1 MKLKNRIAAALLC
14 AATVVAFCP
23 AGVANATE
31 VNTYTYNYDYWGIEY
46 ESPDV
51 YEASDYIRGE
61 ALGIGDFRQP
71 QSIYVRDDKI
81 YVADTGNNR
90 IVELKVDGA
99 TVEVVR
105 VITEFKGDV
114 DVKTFLNP
122 YDVFVNADGEIMIA
136 DMDNQRVVHLD
147 KDLNLIKLI
156 TQPTD
161 EPTVDTN
168 LKFLPTKVVM
178 DRAGRAFVL
187 VKNVNRGF
195 MWFESDGSFIN
206 YVGASEV
213 VFSMAD
219 YIKKLISTQEQRA
232 QMASFV
238 PTEYNNLCIDKD
250 GFIYCTTSVFE
261 EHEVASGEATPI
273 RKLNSLGGD
282 ILVRNGNLLPYGDDY
297 WDEAGGMV
305 GPSRLIDITV
315 FDNETYYALDRVRGR
330 IFGYDDQGNLLFAF
344 GGVGNKMGYFQ
355 NPVAIDHMG
364 SDLFVLDAP
373 TGAITRFRLTEFG
386 SWIQS
391 ALEEYEVGDYEESAV
406 YWTKVLEKNGNYDLA
421 YVGIGRALL
430 RQGKYEE
437 AMEYFE
443 VKRDDD
449 NYSRAWKYYRKDWI
463 ENNLGYVIVVVVALA
478 VVLFVVK
485 AVKKVKKEALEEYE
499 LEIELERRN
508 K

>member
-1 MKLKNRIAAALLC
+1 MKRKSKIAAALLC
-14 AATVVAFCP
+14 IATVVALCP
-23 AGVANATE
+23 VGVASATE

-46 ESPDV
+46 ESPDA
-51 YEASDYIRGE
+51 YSATDYIRGE
-61 ALGIGDFRQP
+61 TLGIGNFKQP
-71 QSIYVRDDKI
+71 QGFYIREDRI

-90 IVELKVDGA
+90 IVELKVAGA
-99 TVEVVR
+99 EVELVR
-105 VITEFKGDV
+105 VITEFTGDV
-114 DVKTFLNP
+114 EVNTFLNP

-156 TQPTD
+156 TQPKD
-161 EPTVDTN
+161 DPTVDEN

-195 MWFESDGSFIN
+195 MWFEADGSFIS

-213 VFSMAD
+213 TFSMAD

-232 QMASFV
+232 QMESFV
-238 PTEYNNLCIDKD
+238 PTEYNNLYIDKD
-250 GFIYCTTSVFE
+250 GFVYCTTSVFE
-261 EHEVASGEATPI
+261 EYEVSNGEAKPI

-282 ILVRNGNLLPYGDDY
+282 ILIRNGNFHVIGDVY
-297 WDEAGGMV
+297 WDDAGGMS
-305 GPSRLIDITV
+305 GPSRLVDITV
-315 FDNETYYALDRVRGR
+315 FDNETYYAIDRVRGR

-344 GGVGNKMGYFQ
+344 GGVGNKLGYFQ

-364 SDLFVLDAP
+364 SELYVLDAP
-373 TGAITRFRLTEFG
+373 TGAITRFELTEFG
-386 SWIQS
+386 SWIQD
-391 ALEEYEVGDYEESAV
+391 ALEEYEVGDYDESAV
-406 YWTKVLEKNGNYDLA
+406 YWTKVLEKNSNYDLA
-421 YVGIGRALL
+421 YIGIGRALL
-430 RQGKYEE
+430 RQGEYEE
-437 AMEYFE
+437 AMKYFE
-443 VKRDDD
+443 IKRDVD

-463 ENNLGYVIVVVVALA
+463 ENNLGYVIVAVIALA
-478 VVLFVVK
+478 AVMFVVK
-485 AVKKVKKEALEEYE
+485 TVKKVKKEALEEYE